1 MKITD
6 EQIKRVNQVISNMPI
21 GVLPL
26 ARQIVEILNE
36 SVQAEKEEQED
47 EI

>member
-1 MKITD
+1 MKITE
-6 EQIKRVNQVISNMPI
+6 EQIKRVNQVINNMPI
-21 GVLPL
+21 GVFPQ

-36 SVQAEKEEQED
+36 SLQAEKEEQD